1 MRFAARIFRCKCQER
16 SCLHQTHERHKF
28 SSFLSFLVS
37 QKLFCTSKSMRRESR
52 VATRSCRSSSEHRT
66 LHHHQDSYHF
76 KPQQMPNVT
85 TQSIHIKNSSRFVSK
100 DIGCCCGVSRTLF
113 THWRSL
119 VSHTSD
125 TQTKG
130 SSCLVDSWYIDAN
143 ICFLHASCNDRLS
156 LSLQALAP
164 FCESAWTGRVHLK
177 LCCCKPMEK
186 SLE

>member
-164 FCESAWTGRVHLK
+164 FCESA
-177 LCCCKPMEK
+177 
-186 SLE
+186 

>member
-1 MRFAARIFRCKCQER
+1 MPRLIFH
-16 SCLHQTHERHKF
+16 LALVAMNDT
-28 SSFLSFLVS
+28 SSHLFFLFLSPKNYSARQNQCVENHGWLQDLVAVP
-37 QKLFCTSKSMRRESR
+37 QNTEPCIII
-52 VATRSCRSSSEHRT
+52 RT
-66 LHHHQDSYHF
+66 AYHF

-100 DIGCCCGVSRTLF
+100 DIGCCCGVSRALF

-164 FCESAWTGRVHLK
+164 FCESA
-177 LCCCKPMEK
+177 
-186 SLE
+186 